1 MREELTL
8 KIHEFTLIL
17 TAEPNEEEADR
28 LYSLFQDGT
37 IATIAG
43 VPQISFHREALS
55 LEEAIG
61 TALANVRKAGF
72 DAVRVEIEPR
82 GIASGNPLAFQTQLQ
97 AHGTAT

>member
-1 MREELTL
+1 M

-43 VPQISFHREALS
+43 MPQISFHREALS

-72 DAVRVEIEPR
+72 DAVRVEIDPR

>member
-17 TAEPNEEEADR
+17 TADPNEEEADR

-72 DAVRVEIEPR
+72 DAARVEIEPR
-82 GIASGNPLAFQTQLQ
+82 GMASGNPQAFQTQLQ
-97 AHGTAT
+97 AQGTST

>member
-1 MREELTL
+1 M

-17 TAEPNEEEADR
+17 TADPNEEEADR

-43 VPQISFHREALS
+43 MPQISFHREALS
-55 LEEAIG
+55 LEEAIE

-82 GIASGNPLAFQTQLQ
+82 GMASGNPQAFQTQLQ